1 MKTRKRAACAA
12 ALLLPVSMAGVL
24 AAGGCK
30 KSKDEPKT
38 KTIGD
43 QTRDVEVDTR
53 VMHDAQ
59 AAVNEVIR
67 ASADCEMAKPAIAA
81 ANMKLDEAARNI
93 RTASGN
99 VTLETMRRQVRQA
112 QDLCP

>member
-1 MKTRKRAACAA
+1 MRVGLPRLRPLLAT
-12 ALLLPVSMAGVL
+12 ALLPLMLV
-24 AAGGCK
+24 GCK

-38 KTIGD
+38 IGD
-43 QTRDVEVDTR
+43 QMRDVEVDTQ
-53 VMHDAQ
+53 VMRDAQ

-67 ASADCEMAKPAIAA
+67 ASSDCELAKPAIAA

-93 RTASGN
+93 RTAAGN
-99 VTLETMRRQVRQA
+99 NSLATMRRQVQTA

>member
-1 MKTRKRAACAA
+1 MKTRKLAARAA
-12 ALLLPVSMAGVL
+12 ALLLLPAL
-24 AAGGCK
+24 LGGCG
-30 KSKDEPKT
+30 KSKDDPKA

-43 QTRDVEVDTR
+43 QRRDVESDTI
-53 VMHDAQ
+53 VMRDAQ

-67 ASADCEMAKPAIAA
+67 ASSDCELAKPAIAA
-81 ANMKLDEAARNI
+81 ANMKLEEAARNI

-99 VTLETMRRQVRQA
+99 VSLQTMRKQVQTA